1 MAVEVTIVDILISYI
16 SRFFMILAGVAL
28 LLLVLLATSNVALRL
43 FHVPFAGTYEIVSFL
58 GALVTA
64 GALGHTQRRKDHI
77 RVDII
82 TAKYFPRMKRMVYAI
97 SHSMSALLFSIAAWQ
112 IYRWGEKIRLS
123 GELSETLQL
132 KFHPFIYGVAAGFAL
147 LTLVLLL
154 DTARAILYKREDEL

>member
-1 MAVEVTIVDILISYI
+1 MDILISYI

-28 LLLVLLATSNVALRL
+28 LLVVFLATGNVALRL
-43 FHVPFAGTYEIVSFL
+43 FHIPFAGTYEIVSFL

-82 TAKYFPRMKRMVYAI
+82 TSKYFPKMKRIIDGV
-97 SHSMSALLFSIAAWQ
+97 SHSLAAILFSIASWQ
-112 IYRWGEKIRLS
+112 VFKWGDKIRVS

-154 DTARAILYKREDEL
+154 DTARAIFYKREDEL

>member
-1 MAVEVTIVDILISYI
+1 
-16 SRFFMILAGVAL
+16 MILAAIAL
-28 LLLVLLATSNVALRL
+28 LLLVFLATANVLLRL

-77 RVDII
+77 KVDII
-82 TAKYFPRMKRMVYAI
+82 TSRYFPRMKRMIDAVSY
-97 SHSMSALLFSIAAWQ
+97 SLSALLFSIAAWQ
-112 IYRWGEKIRLS
+112 IFKWGEKIRLS
-123 GELSETLQL
+123 GELSETLQI
-132 KFHPFIYGVAAGFAL
+132 KFHPFIYGVAAGFTL